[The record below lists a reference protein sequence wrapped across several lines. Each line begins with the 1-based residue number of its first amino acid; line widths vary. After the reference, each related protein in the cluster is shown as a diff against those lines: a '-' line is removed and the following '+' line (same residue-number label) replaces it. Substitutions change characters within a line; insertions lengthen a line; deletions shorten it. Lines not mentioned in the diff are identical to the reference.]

1 MRTICGFFFL
11 LLILNACTG
20 VAVKKPGPDNSAI
33 YQERAVRLGSISE
46 WGLVGRI
53 SLDDGD
59 QGGSGKLKWDIQSGS
74 SSLDFHGAMGRGAWH
89 LEIGPNGAVLRE
101 ANGSEQTAPGV
112 NALIQDRMGW
122 PIPVDAL
129 QWWVRGLAAP
139 GAIEDEQFDVDGLLI
154 NLRQFDWN
162 VEFGRYKS
170 QDGIELPIRL
180 NATRE
185 NYRVKLA
192 ISRWRMST
200 DHVPG
205 N

>member
-1 MRTICGFFFL
+1 
-11 LLILNACTG
+11 
-20 VAVKKPGPDNSAI
+20 
-33 YQERAVRLGSISE
+33 
-46 WGLVGRI
+46 
-53 SLDDGD
+53 
-59 QGGSGKLKWDIQSGS
+59 
-74 SSLDFHGAMGRGAWH
+74 
-89 LEIGPNGAVLRE
+89 
-101 ANGSEQTAPGV
+101 
-112 NALIQDRMGW
+112 MGW